1 MFNGGGQ
8 EWKVCER
15 ENNFKVENLKQKG
28 VRFTGRYMREKANF
42 RERTSD
48 RKIKIVTQRVIVSRI
63 TQEKNL
69 IGEIFVSFIL

>member
-1 MFNGGGQ
+1 
-8 EWKVCER
+8 
-15 ENNFKVENLKQKG
+15 
-28 VRFTGRYMREKANF
+28 MREKANF

-48 RKIKIVTQRVIVSRI
+48 RKIKIVIQRVIVSRI